1 MVTTSAPL
9 PKLLGEKMYW
19 PYFMPWMPFMP
30 PFPLEIE
37 IAMLEQE
44 KAMLE
49 ARLAEINKRL
59 EQLKGGLK

>member
-1 MVTTSAPL
+1 
-9 PKLLGEKMYW
+9 MYW
-19 PYFMPWMPFMP
+19 PYLPFMP
-30 PFPLEIE
+30 LFPPEIE

>member
-1 MVTTSAPL
+1 
-9 PKLLGEKMYW
+9 MYW
-19 PYFMPWMPFMP
+19 PYFPWMPFTTPIP
-30 PFPLEIE
+30 PEIE

>member
-1 MVTTSAPL
+1 
-9 PKLLGEKMYW
+9 
-19 PYFMPWMPFMP
+19 MPMP
-30 PFPLEIE
+30 PEIE

-49 ARLAEINKRL
+49 ARLTEINKRL